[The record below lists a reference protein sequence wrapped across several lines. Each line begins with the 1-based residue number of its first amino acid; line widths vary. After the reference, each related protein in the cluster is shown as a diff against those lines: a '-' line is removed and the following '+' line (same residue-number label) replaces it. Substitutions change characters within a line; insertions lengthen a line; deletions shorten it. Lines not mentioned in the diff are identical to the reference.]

1 MKLRILIVL
10 AILVS
15 LLSFAKFN
23 YCQSTGWASPGQY
36 IHACY
41 SDLPALYS
49 ARGLDSNAWPYSS
62 DDNSVEYPVI
72 TAMVMYATSFLAN
85 SPVSYFNINIFFL
98 VLLFIATV
106 IVVRKIRPEFA
117 YLSAIAPAVIASLF
131 INWDLWGI
139 ATMLL
144 AIYWFDRKK
153 YLHSALILSLSIS
166 TKFLP
171 VFLLIPIAFIL
182 WRDAK
187 LKELVKYVAVVA
199 GTWIA
204 INAPFAFTTP
214 TRWWRFFK
222 LNLERGADWGS
233 IFAFPTPTGWWRFFK
248 LNLER
253 GADWGSVWLAL
264 RQLGIPLTNLN
275 YLSILLLLIA
285 LTSVAI
291 VLFELKYTPTLA
303 SVAFIVMAAVM
314 VASKV
319 YSPQFVLWLTPLAVI
334 ALTNKK
340 DLHAFWLWQAT
351 EVIYHVAI
359 WQHIATIEHAKFGLG
374 PTPYAILTLV
384 RIAGTIY
391 LMAVLARRALQARN
405 GHSRLLDLLFEA
417 GKPYP

>member
-1 MKLRILIVL
+1 MKLRILIAL
-10 AILVS
+10 AILAS

-23 YCQSTGWASPGQY
+23 HCQSTGWASPGQY

-106 IVVRKIRPEFA
+106 SVVRKIRPEFA
-117 YLSAIAPAVIASLF
+117 YLSAIAPAMIASLF

-139 ATMLL
+139 AAMML
-144 AIYWFDRKK
+144 AIYWFDRKM

-171 VFLLIPIAFIL
+171 IFLLIPIAFIL

-204 INAPFAFTTP
+204 MNAPFAFT
-214 TRWWRFFK
+214 
-222 LNLERGADWGS
+222 
-233 IFAFPTPTGWWRFFK
+233 TPTGWWRFFK

-253 GADWGSVWLAL
+253 EADWGSIWLAL
-264 RQLGIPLTNLN
+264 RQLGISLTNLN

-285 LTSVAI
+285 VTSVAI

-359 WQHIATIEHAKFGLG
+359 WQHIASITGAKFALG

>member
-1 MKLRILIVL
+1 MKVRTLVVL
-10 AILVS
+10 ALFASLV
-15 LLSFAKFN
+15 SFAKFN
-23 YCQSTGWASPGQY
+23 QCENSGWATPDQY

-41 SDLPALYS
+41 SDLPALYGS
-49 ARGLDSNAWPYSS
+49 RGLDTNAWPYSS
-62 DDNSVEYPVI
+62 DDNSVEYPVV
-72 TAMVMYATSFLAN
+72 TAMVMYVTSFAAK
-85 SPVSYFNINIFFL
+85 SPASYFNVNIFFL
-98 VLLFIATV
+98 ILLFIATL

-117 YLSAIAPAVIASLF
+117 YLSAVAPAMIASLF

-139 ATMLL
+139 ASMML
-144 AIYWFDRKK
+144 AIYWFDRKQ
-153 YLHSALILSLSIS
+153 YLHSALILALSIS

-171 VFLLIPIAFIL
+171 IFLLIPIAFIL
-182 WRDAK
+182 WRDTK

-199 GTWIA
+199 ATWLA
-204 INAPFAFTTP
+204 INAPFALT
-214 TRWWRFFK
+214 
-222 LNLERGADWGS
+222 
-233 IFAFPTPTGWWRFFK
+233 TPTGWWRFFK

-253 GADWGSVWLAL
+253 GADWGSIWLAL
-264 RQLGIPLTNLN
+264 QQLGLSLTNLN
-275 YLSILLLLIA
+275 YLSILVLLIA

-303 SVAFIVMAAVM
+303 SVAFIVMASVM

-359 WQHIATIEHAKFGLG
+359 WQHIASITGAKFGLG

-405 GHSRLLDLLFEA
+405 THSKLLDLLFEG

>member
-1 MKLRILIVL
+1 MKVRTLVVL
-10 AILVS
+10 ALFASLV
-15 LLSFAKFN
+15 SFAKFN
-23 YCQSTGWASPGQY
+23 QCENSGWATPDQY

-41 SDLPALYS
+41 SDLPALYGS
-49 ARGLDSNAWPYSS
+49 RGLDTNTWPYSS
-62 DDNSVEYPVI
+62 DDNSVEYPVV
-72 TAMVMYATSFLAN
+72 TAMVMYVTSFAAK
-85 SPVSYFNINIFFL
+85 SPASYFNVNIFFL
-98 VLLFIATV
+98 ILLFIATL

-117 YLSAIAPAVIASLF
+117 YLSAVAPAMIASLF

-139 ATMLL
+139 ASMML
-144 AIYWFDRKK
+144 AIYWFDRKQ
-153 YLHSALILSLSIS
+153 YLHSALILALSIS

-171 VFLLIPIAFIL
+171 IFLLIPIAFIL
-182 WRDAK
+182 WRDTK

-199 GTWIA
+199 ATWLA
-204 INAPFAFTTP
+204 INAPFALT
-214 TRWWRFFK
+214 
-222 LNLERGADWGS
+222 
-233 IFAFPTPTGWWRFFK
+233 TPTGWWRFFK

-253 GADWGSVWLAL
+253 GADWGSIWLAL
-264 RQLGIPLTNLN
+264 QQLGLSLTNLN
-275 YLSILLLLIA
+275 YLSILVLLIA

-303 SVAFIVMAAVM
+303 SVAFIVMASVM

-359 WQHIATIEHAKFGLG
+359 WQHIASITGAKFGLG

-405 GHSRLLDLLFEA
+405 THSKLLDLLFEG

>member
-1 MKLRILIVL
+1 MKVRTLVVL
-10 AILVS
+10 ALFASLV
-15 LLSFAKFN
+15 SFAKFN
-23 YCQSTGWASPGQY
+23 QCENSGWATPDQY

-41 SDLPALYS
+41 SDLPALYGS
-49 ARGLDSNAWPYSS
+49 RGLDTNAWPYSS

-72 TAMVMYATSFLAN
+72 TAMVMYATSFAAK
-85 SPVSYFNINIFFL
+85 SPASYFNVNIFFL
-98 VLLFIATV
+98 ILLFIATL

-117 YLSAIAPAVIASLF
+117 YLSAVAPAMIASLF

-139 ATMLL
+139 ASMML
-144 AIYWFDRKK
+144 AIYWFDRKQ
-153 YLHSALILSLSIS
+153 YLHSALILALSIS

-171 VFLLIPIAFIL
+171 IFLLIPIAFIL
-182 WRDAK
+182 WRDTK

-199 GTWIA
+199 VTWLA
-204 INAPFAFTTP
+204 INAPFALT
-214 TRWWRFFK
+214 
-222 LNLERGADWGS
+222 
-233 IFAFPTPTGWWRFFK
+233 TPTGWWRFFK

-253 GADWGSVWLAL
+253 GADWGSIWLAL
-264 RQLGIPLTNLN
+264 QQLGLSLTNLN
-275 YLSILLLLIA
+275 YLSILVLLIA

-303 SVAFIVMAAVM
+303 SVAFIVMASVM

-359 WQHIATIEHAKFGLG
+359 WQHIASITGAKFGLG
-374 PTPYAILTLV
+374 PTPYAILTLA

>member
-1 MKLRILIVL
+1 MKVRTLVVL
-10 AILVS
+10 ALFASLV
-15 LLSFAKFN
+15 SFAKFSQCEN
-23 YCQSTGWASPGQY
+23 SGWATPDQY

-41 SDLPALYS
+41 SDLPALYGS
-49 ARGLDSNAWPYSS
+49 RGLDTNSWPYSS

-72 TAMVMYATSFLAN
+72 TAMVMYATSFAAK
-85 SPVSYFNINIFFL
+85 SPASYFNVNIFFL
-98 VLLFIATV
+98 ILLFIATL

-117 YLSAIAPAVIASLF
+117 YLSAIAPAMIASLF

-139 ATMLL
+139 ATMML
-144 AIYWFDRKK
+144 AIYWFDRKQ
-153 YLHSALILSLSIS
+153 YLHSALILALSIS

-171 VFLLIPIAFIL
+171 IFLLIPIAFIL
-182 WRDAK
+182 WRDTK

-199 GTWIA
+199 ATWLA
-204 INAPFAFTTP
+204 INAPFALT
-214 TRWWRFFK
+214 
-222 LNLERGADWGS
+222 
-233 IFAFPTPTGWWRFFK
+233 TPTGWWRFFK

-253 GADWGSVWLAL
+253 GADWGSIWLAL
-264 RQLGIPLTNLN
+264 QQLGLSLTNLN
-275 YLSILLLLIA
+275 YLSILVLLIA

-314 VASKV
+314 IASKV

-359 WQHIATIEHAKFGLG
+359 WQHIASITGAQFGLG

-405 GHSRLLDLLFEA
+405 THSRLLDLLFEG

>member
-1 MKLRILIVL
+1 MKVRTLVVL
-10 AILVS
+10 ALFASLV
-15 LLSFAKFN
+15 SFAKFSQCEN
-23 YCQSTGWASPGQY
+23 SGWATPDQY

-41 SDLPALYS
+41 SDLPALYGS
-49 ARGLDSNAWPYSS
+49 RGLDTNSWPYSS

-72 TAMVMYATSFLAN
+72 TAMVMYATSFAAK
-85 SPVSYFNINIFFL
+85 SPASYFNVNIFFL
-98 VLLFIATV
+98 ILLFIATL

-117 YLSAIAPAVIASLF
+117 YLSAIAPAMIASLF

-139 ATMLL
+139 ATMML
-144 AIYWFDRKK
+144 AIYWFDRKQ
-153 YLHSALILSLSIS
+153 YLYSALILALSIS

-171 VFLLIPIAFIL
+171 IFLLIPIAFIL
-182 WRDAK
+182 WRDTK

-199 GTWIA
+199 ATWLA
-204 INAPFAFTTP
+204 INAPFALT
-214 TRWWRFFK
+214 
-222 LNLERGADWGS
+222 
-233 IFAFPTPTGWWRFFK
+233 TPTGWWRFFK

-253 GADWGSVWLAL
+253 GADWGSIWLAL
-264 RQLGIPLTNLN
+264 QQLGLSLTNLN
-275 YLSILLLLIA
+275 YLSILVLLIA

-303 SVAFIVMAAVM
+303 SIAFIVMAAVM

-359 WQHIATIEHAKFGLG
+359 WQHIASITGAQFGLG

-405 GHSRLLDLLFEA
+405 THSRLLDLLFEG

>member
-1 MKLRILIVL
+1 MKLRILIAL
-10 AILVS
+10 AILAS

-23 YCQSTGWASPGQY
+23 HCQSTGWASPGQY

-72 TAMVMYATSFLAN
+72 TAMVMYATSFVAN

-171 VFLLIPIAFIL
+171 IFLLIPITFIL
-182 WRDAK
+182 WRDTK
-187 LKELVKYVAVVA
+187 LKELVKYIAVVVA
-199 GTWIA
+199 TCIA
-204 INAPFAFTTP
+204 INTPFAFT
-214 TRWWRFFK
+214 
-222 LNLERGADWGS
+222 
-233 IFAFPTPTGWWRFFK
+233 TPTGWWRFFK

-253 GADWGSVWLAL
+253 GADWGSIWLAL
-264 RQLGIPLTNLN
+264 QQLGISLTNLN
-275 YLSILLLLIA
+275 YLSILVLLIA

-291 VLFELKYTPTLA
+291 ILFELKYTPTLA
-303 SVAFIVMAAVM
+303 SVAFIVMASVM

-334 ALTNKK
+334 ALTNTK
-340 DLHAFWLWQAT
+340 DLYAFWLWQAT

-359 WQHIATIEHAKFGLG
+359 WQHIASITGAKFALG
-374 PTPYAILTLV
+374 PTPYAIMTLV

-405 GHSRLLDLLFEA
+405 THSRLLDLLFEA